1 MLKGIIGGAIAGGI
15 GAAVWAAI
23 AYFTGYELAMVAWGI
38 GGFVGV
44 VAAAAAGKDKGDG
57 LGVIAALIAV
67 LAILGGKY
75 GAGYALVQKAIAA
88 NPPVVIDDA
97 LLMVMQATEVAEE
110 WEQSGKTLSWPA
122 GHDLESA
129 EQKEHFPADV
139 WTEATKRWDATPTE
153 ERERIRTA
161 MVESQAQFR
170 AKLGS
175 SITWDAFK
183 ASFSAWDA
191 LFIGLA
197 LFTAFRLGSGG
208 T

>member
-23 AYFTGYELAMVAWGI
+23 AYFAGREFVIVAWGI

-44 VAAAAAGKDKGDG
+44 VTAAAAGKDKGDG
-57 LGVIAALIAV
+57 LGIVAALIAV

-88 NPPVVIDDA
+88 NPPVVIDDNY
-97 LLMVMQATEVAEE
+97 LMVMQATEVAEE
-110 WEQSGKTLSWPA
+110 WEQGGKTLSWPA
-122 GHDLESA
+122 GQNLESA

-139 WTEATKRWDATPTE
+139 WTEAMKRWDATPTE

-161 MVESQAQFR
+161 MIQGQAQFR
-170 AKLGS
+170 STLGS
-175 SITWDAFK
+175 SLTWDTFK
-183 ASFSAWDA
+183 AMFDAWDA